1 MRVSDNASNAPE
13 DETQRRARLT
23 ARFRQHANFTGRP
36 ADPEVEAREKVSL
49 YLSKRLTEVAD
60 QQYYT
65 LRAKLH
71 PAKVTKAAYLEAAL
85 AFAIEHPQELEEIL
99 EERYRNR

>member
-1 MRVSDNASNAPE
+1 MADNATE

-49 YLSKRLTEVAD
+49 YLSKRLTETAD

-65 LRAKLH
+65 LRARLH
-71 PAKVTKAAYLEAAL
+71 PVKITKAAYLEAAL
-85 AFAIEHPQELEEIL
+85 AFAIEHPDELAEIL
-99 EERYRNR
+99 GERYRQR

>member
-1 MRVSDNASNAPE
+1 
-13 DETQRRARLT
+13 
-23 ARFRQHANFTGRP
+23 
-36 ADPEVEAREKVSL
+36 
-49 YLSKRLTEVAD
+49 VAD

-71 PAKVTKAAYLEAAL
+71 PAKITKAAYLEAAL

>member
-1 MRVSDNASNAPE
+1 MSDNASNAPE
-13 DETQRRARLT
+13 DEAQRRSRLT
-23 ARFRQHANFTGRP
+23 ARFRQHANYTGRP

-71 PAKVTKAAYLEAAL
+71 PAKITKAAYLEAAL

>member
-1 MRVSDNASNAPE
+1 MSDNATNATE
-13 DETQRRARLT
+13 DESQRRARLT

-36 ADPEVEAREKVSL
+36 ADPEVEAREKISL

-60 QQYYT
+60 QQYYM

-71 PAKVTKAAYLEAAL
+71 PAKITKAAYLEAAL

>member
-1 MRVSDNASNAPE
+1 VTDNVSNAPE
-13 DETQRRARLT
+13 DEAQRRARLT

-36 ADPEVEAREKVSL
+36 ADPEVEAREKISL

-71 PAKVTKAAYLEAAL
+71 PAKITKAAYLEAAL

>member
-1 MRVSDNASNAPE
+1 MADNTPNEEA
-13 DETQRRARLT
+13 QRRARLT
-23 ARFRQHANFTGRP
+23 ARFRNHANFTGRP
-36 ADPEVEAREKVSL
+36 ADPEVESREKVSL

-71 PAKVTKAAYLEAAL
+71 PAKITKAAYLEAAL
-85 AFAIEHPQELEEIL
+85 AFAIEHPEELEGIL
-99 EERYRNR
+99 TERYRNR